1 MTRESQFRITGTGRE
16 MEGSWTWTVT
26 GVSEHLG
33 MLVTPLIAMI
43 QHLRTSSSKGGGLA
57 DAVRVRA
64 GTSWRQDYGLAE
76 PASTAREQRTGRDVE
91 L

>member
-26 GVSEHLG
+26 GVSELLG

-43 QHLRTSSSKGGGLA
+43 QHLGTSISKGGGLA

-64 GTSWRQDYGLAE
+64 GTSWQPDYGLAE
-76 PASTAREQRTGRDVE
+76 PASTTREQRTGSDVE